1 MTFKSSGILLI
12 SNIQKNQQINNQSS
26 QDSRSSMN
34 TAAQLHTI
42 ADKKNAEM
50 SSKVQHAMQ
59 RIRSLAA
66 MAAEKGLY
74 EVFLPYVSI
83 FDDYV
88 NNVTE
93 VHEAFQNTRK
103 AVFMKC
109 KEEGFGIE
117 LGMNALGRG
126 WLLTW

>member
-26 QDSRSSMN
+26 QDRRSSMN

-50 SSKVQHAMQ
+50 SSKVLHAMQ
-59 RIRSLAA
+59 RIRSFAA
-66 MAAEKGLY
+66 VAAEKGLY

-93 VHEAFQNTRK
+93 VNEAFQNTRK